1 MKQLC
6 KTIYTTWFCPVKS
19 PLFHRQNFTR
29 TYLNQRRNNGK
40 TKGMQ
45 LLKAKSFFTFVL
57 LSKFDVISTLKVP
70 FVSLLICKNYLCSD
84 VKILQNVIIEGEMK
98 EMHLCKRNFAF
109 VLHPQHQFAFLPKS
123 CTRDQIFQLSQST
136 PIIEVFAPKI
146 VGYHTIFI
154 LFFLK

>member
-84 VKILQNVIIEGEMK
+84 VKILQNVIIEGETE
-98 EMHLCKRNFAF
+98 EMGNASLQKGFD
-109 VLHPQHQFAFLPKS
+109 FLPSFCIRNSSEMPWWSVLEFQSKIK
-123 CTRDQIFQLSQST
+123 IFKT
-136 PIIEVFAPKI
+136 KVK
-146 VGYHTIFI
+146 
-154 LFFLK
+154 